1 MAQNWSNMPMVT
13 CPHCGEEFQLD
24 DYYNFSVGDTFDCN
38 KCEKEIHI
46 LQIDTIIEVCLG
58 TEAERR

>member
-1 MAQNWSNMPMVT
+1 MPTNWSDAPMIT

-24 DYYNFSVGDTFDCN
+24 DYYDLSVGNTFDCG

-46 LQIDTIIEVCLG
+46 LQRDITISFCLG
-58 TEAERR
+58 TEAEV

>member
-1 MAQNWSNMPMVT
+1 MTQNWSNIPMVT

-24 DYYNFSVGDTFDCN
+24 DYYNLSCGDTFDCN

-46 LQIDTIIEVCLG
+46 LEMVTVVEVCLG
-58 TEAERR
+58 TEAK

>member
-1 MAQNWSNMPMVT
+1 MAQNWSDLPTVT
-13 CPHCGEEFQLD
+13 CPYCGEEFQLD

-46 LQIDTIIEVCLG
+46 LQMDIIVTCCLG
-58 TEAERR
+58 TKKED